1 MAHINLPSPDPKSG
15 PRRVYAPSAGRRRC
29 SPPQQHCGGGV
40 PLSHYVVGAPIPGA
54 DASARPDSRCAAWR
68 GGGRVGGCPQSS
80 AARSVERRFHHRPI
94 TRPATKPATETGLN
108 RIDRHTSTGDTEFYT
123 EQAQKPMCGSALV
136 LARRGSVAGETV
148 KADVS
153 PLLFLSTKSNPGA
166 GGPRAGKGCSG
177 ASVGLTPRMYPARTT
192 HLSTLSIP
200 PFPLQHEKGINPR
213 PHPNTQ
219 RKVF

>member
-1 MAHINLPSPDPKSG
+1 MTCPCMTRPPGVGG
-15 PRRVYAPSAGRRRC
+15 PRSSREGHSFPPTSSVAFGHHRSIVMQKFRNYNAFPRSSLSCLFVCCVVELRRSGRR
-29 SPPQQHCGGGV
+29 V
-40 PLSHYVVGAPIPGA
+40 
-54 DASARPDSRCAAWR
+54 
-68 GGGRVGGCPQSS
+68 
-80 AARSVERRFHHRPI
+80 SV
-94 TRPATKPATETGLN
+94 TGLN
-108 RIDRHTSTGDTEFYT
+108 RIQRHTSTRDTEFYG